1 MKINF
6 CAGPAVVPSSI
17 IEQLQ
22 QMMTN
27 YKDTGVSLLS
37 ISHRDKVFEEVHT
50 SIQQKLRKLL
60 KIPDNYSI
68 LLMQAGATAQF
79 AAIPMNLANKYNKS
93 LYICS
98 GQWSEKAAKEAEK
111 FIDINAIKYDEH
123 IADNFKANKYDYIYY
138 TDNETVDGF
147 QINKLA
153 KSCNTEIVCDM
164 SSSFLSKPINISDY
178 GLIYAGAQKNAGIP
192 GLTIVIIKNSLIQQ
206 KDNIPVVFD
215 YHVMKTS
222 NSLYNTPSVIS
233 WVTFELTL
241 EYLIKNYANLN
252 KVGEFNNKKAELLY
266 SAIDHSKIYKNNIKS
281 QYRSSMNIIF
291 HLPSDEITNKFL
303 EAADKQGF
311 YGLKGHRNI
320 GGCRASIYNAVS
332 IEDVRKLVKFM
343 QDFENEQQF

>member
-17 IEQLQ
+17 IQTLQ

-37 ISHRDKVFEEVHT
+37 ISHRDKAFDEVHEA
-50 SIQQKLRKLL
+50 IQKDLRSLL
-60 KIPDNYSI
+60 NIPNDYSV

-79 AAIPMNLANKYNKS
+79 AAIPMNLSNKHKQA

-111 FIDINAIKYDEH
+111 FIDATAVKYDES
-123 IADNFKANKYDYIYY
+123 IADNFTSNKYDYIYY

-153 KSCNTEIVCDM
+153 KSCNTELVCDM
-164 SSSFLSKPINISDY
+164 SSSFLSKPINIADY

-192 GLTIVIIKNSLIQQ
+192 GLTIVIVKNSLIKQ
-206 KDNIPVVFD
+206 KKDIPVVFD
-215 YHVMKTS
+215 YFTTKKS
-222 NSLYNTPSVIS
+222 NSVYNIPSVIS

-241 EYLIKNYANLN
+241 EYLIKNYSNLN
-252 KVGEFNNKKAELLY
+252 RVEEFNNQKANLLY
-266 SAIDHSKIYKNNIKS
+266 SAIDNSKIYNNDIKPE
-281 QYRSSMNIIF
+281 YRSNMNVIF
-291 HLPSDEITNKFL
+291 HLKSQELTDKFL
-303 EAADKQGF
+303 SSADKKGF
-311 YGLKGHRNI
+311 YGLKGHRNV
-320 GGCRASIYNAVS
+320 GGCRASLYNAVS
-332 IEDVRKLVKFM
+332 LEDVRKLVKFM
-343 QDFENEQQF
+343 QDFENEQF

>member
-1 MKINF
+1 MKVNF

-17 IEQLQ
+17 IQTLQ

-37 ISHRDKVFEEVHT
+37 ISHRDKVFDEVHET
-50 SIQQKLRKLL
+50 IQKDLRSLL
-60 KIPDNYSI
+60 NIPDNYSV

-79 AAIPMNLANKYNKS
+79 AAIPMNLSDKYKNA

-98 GQWSEKAAKEAEK
+98 GQWSEKAAQEAEK
-111 FIDINAIKYDEH
+111 FIEVTAVKYNSDIT
-123 IADNFKANKYDYIYY
+123 DNFISNKYDYIYY

-153 KSCNTEIVCDM
+153 KSCNTELVCDM

-192 GLTIVIIKNSLIQQ
+192 GLTIVIVKDSLIQQ
-206 KDNIPVVFD
+206 KTNIPVVFD
-215 YHVMKTS
+215 YFITKKS
-222 NSLYNTPSVIS
+222 NSVYNTPSVIS

-241 EYLIKNYANLN
+241 KYLINNYGNLS
-252 KVGEFNNKKAELLY
+252 KVEEFSNQKASLLY
-266 SAIDHSKIYKNNIKS
+266 NAIDNSKIYKNDIKPE
-281 QYRSSMNIIF
+281 YRSNMNIIF
-291 HLPSDEITNKFL
+291 HLPTEELTNSFL
-303 EAADKQGF
+303 SIADKKGF

-320 GGCRASIYNAVS
+320 GGCRASLYNAVS
-332 IEDVRKLVKFM
+332 LEDVRKLVKFM
-343 QDFENEQQF
+343 QDFENEQF